1 MIADHESN
9 MPTILL
15 VDDDALTNE
24 LVSLQLESVGYK
36 VLTASTAREALDIFK
51 QNLGGVD
58 LLLSDLILPG
68 EINGRALADQLL
80 LLQPNLK
87 VLLMSGYSAFE
98 IEARGISLENV
109 EFIAKPFSL
118 AGMQRKLRNIGL

>member
-1 MIADHESN
+1 